1 MEQLLAY
8 LVGLQIGMSITALYF
23 VVRIAMIKLT
33 PSYIYWIFAF
43 GITGLIYR
51 FIQMIFNFEEYRTI
65 LSVSTIIIN
74 CILPLSLMIG
84 FGMIYRLLII
94 KSRE

>member
-8 LVGLQIGMSITALYF
+8 LIGLQIGTALTALYF

-33 PSYIYWIFAF
+33 PSYIYWIFAL

-51 FIQMIFNFEEYRTI
+51 FTVMILNFEEYRII
-65 LSVSTIIIN
+65 LSTSSIIIN
-74 CILPLSLMIG
+74 SILPLSLMVG
-84 FGMIYRLLII
+84 FGLIYRLLKI
-94 KSRE
+94 KSHE